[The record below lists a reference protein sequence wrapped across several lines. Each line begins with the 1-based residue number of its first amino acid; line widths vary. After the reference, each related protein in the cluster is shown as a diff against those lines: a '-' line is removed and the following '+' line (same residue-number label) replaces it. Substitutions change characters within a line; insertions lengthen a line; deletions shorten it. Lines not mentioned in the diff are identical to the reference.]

1 MLTPYKRADV
11 EFEWISDLEEQ
22 GCFSKVYL
30 AHDRHLAHD
39 LVIKEIEKKE
49 NTNHDDYFNEARLLY
64 KHAHS
69 NIVQVQ
75 YAAQC
80 ESNIYIAM
88 PFYHN
93 GSLNQLMKK
102 NNLTS
107 REIIRYSIQ
116 FLSGL
121 YHIHSKGLMHFD
133 IKPNNIM
140 ISNRNEAMLSDF
152 GLSQLVNEES
162 RAAPEFGYHFHVPP
176 EYFSL
181 STNDYN
187 FTYDIYQAGLTIY
200 RMCVGHDNF
209 ERERSAFSTIEQLRE
224 SIINGCYPLKE
235 YPPHIH
241 KKLITIVNKC
251 IHVDPNERYQS
262 VLDVLNDL
270 SAISDG
276 VLDWR
281 LQMTKPTNGTCE
293 WQKKS
298 GDAIL
303 SIVFDAENS
312 STTGFRLY
320 DDGRKRRATN
330 LTISSGCT
338 PTKLYRLLKDN

>member
-1 MLTPYKRADV
+1 
-11 EFEWISDLEEQ
+11 
-22 GCFSKVYL
+22 
-30 AHDRHLAHD
+30 
-39 LVIKEIEKKE
+39 
-49 NTNHDDYFNEARLLY
+49 
-64 KHAHS
+64 
-69 NIVQVQ
+69 
-75 YAAQC
+75 
-80 ESNIYIAM
+80 
-88 PFYHN
+88 
-93 GSLNQLMKK
+93 
-102 NNLTS
+102 
-107 REIIRYSIQ
+107 
-116 FLSGL
+116 
-121 YHIHSKGLMHFD
+121 
-133 IKPNNIM
+133 
-140 ISNRNEAMLSDF
+140 
-152 GLSQLVNEES
+152 
-162 RAAPEFGYHFHVPP
+162 
-176 EYFSL
+176 FSL

-200 RMCVGHDNF
+200 RMCVGYDNF
-209 ERERSAFSTIEQLRE
+209 ERERSAFRTIEQLRE
-224 SIINGCYPLKE
+224 SIINGSYPLKE
-235 YPPHIH
+235 YPSHIH

-281 LQMTKPTNGTCE
+281 LQMTKPTNGTYE

-298 GDAIL
+298 GDVIL

-320 DDGRKRRATN
+320 DGGRKRRATN

>member
-1 MLTPYKRADV
+1 MLTPYKKADV
-11 EFEWISDLEEQ
+11 AFEWIRDLEEQ
-22 GCFSKVYL
+22 GCFSRVYL
-30 AHDRHLAHD
+30 AHDAHLDHD

-64 KHAHS
+64 KNAHP

-80 ESNIYIAM
+80 ERNIYIAM

-93 GSLNQLMKK
+93 GSLNRLMKAM
-102 NNLTS
+102 NLTS

-140 ISNRNEAMLSDF
+140 ISNRNEAMLADF
-152 GLSQLVNEES
+152 GLSQLINEES
-162 RAAPEFGYHFHVPP
+162 RATPEFGYHFHMPP

-187 FTYDIYQAGLTIY
+187 FTFDIYQAGLTIY
-200 RMCVGHDNF
+200 RMCVGHDKF
-209 ERERSAFSTIEQLRE
+209 QSERSSFRTIEQLRE
-224 SIINGCYPLKE
+224 SIINGSYPLKE
-235 YPPHIH
+235 YPSHIH
-241 KKLITIVNKC
+241 KKLIAIVNKC
-251 IHVDPNERYQS
+251 IQVDPNKRYQS

-276 VLDWR
+276 ALDWR
-281 LQMTKPTNGTCE
+281 LQMAEPTNCTCE
-293 WQKKS
+293 WQKVAGS
-298 GDAIL
+298 TIL
-303 SIVFDAENS
+303 SIVFDSENA
-312 STTGFRLY
+312 STTGARLY
-320 DDGRKRRATN
+320 EGGRKRRITD
-330 LTISSGCT
+330 LTITSGCT
-338 PTKLYRLLKDN
+338 PARLYKLLKDN

>member
-1 MLTPYKRADV
+1 
-11 EFEWISDLEEQ
+11 
-22 GCFSKVYL
+22 
-30 AHDRHLAHD
+30 
-39 LVIKEIEKKE
+39 
-49 NTNHDDYFNEARLLY
+49 
-64 KHAHS
+64 
-69 NIVQVQ
+69 
-75 YAAQC
+75 
-80 ESNIYIAM
+80 
-88 PFYHN
+88 
-93 GSLNQLMKK
+93 
-102 NNLTS
+102 
-107 REIIRYSIQ
+107 
-116 FLSGL
+116 
-121 YHIHSKGLMHFD
+121 MHFD

-303 SIVFDAENS
+303 STVFDAENS

>member
-1 MLTPYKRADV
+1 MLTPYKKADV
-11 EFEWISDLEEQ
+11 AFEWIRDLEEQ
-22 GCFSKVYL
+22 GCFSRVYL
-30 AHDRHLAHD
+30 AHDKHLDHD

-64 KHAHS
+64 KNAHP

-80 ESNIYIAM
+80 DNNIYIAM

-93 GSLNQLMKK
+93 GSLNQLMQRM
-102 NNLTS
+102 NLTS

-140 ISNRNEAMLSDF
+140 ISNSNEAMLSDF

-162 RAAPEFGYHFHVPP
+162 RAAPEFGYHFHMPP

-187 FTYDIYQAGLTIY
+187 FTFDIYQAGLTIY
-200 RMCVGHDNF
+200 RMCIGYDKF
-209 ERERSAFSTIEQLRE
+209 ESERSTFRTIEQLRGA
-224 SIINGCYPLKE
+224 IINGSYPLRDF
-235 YPPHIH
+235 PSHIH
-241 KKLITIVNKC
+241 KKLVAIVNKC
-251 IHVDPNERYQS
+251 IKVDPNERYQS

-281 LQMTKPTNGTCE
+281 LQTAEPTNGTYE
-293 WQKKS
+293 WQKES
-298 GDAIL
+298 GDIIL
-303 SIVFDAENS
+303 SIVFDSENA
-312 STTGFRLY
+312 STTGARLY
-320 DDGRKRRATN
+320 HDGRKRRVTD
-330 LTISSGCT
+330 LTIPSGCT
-338 PTKLYRLLKDN
+338 PAKLYKLLKDN